1 MKIPFILC
9 QYKCTLDRNNFA
21 AASKFEFKILARGGG
36 GKGRF
41 EKIFLR
47 VRPLLGWVVREGL
60 WFKTIKILGTLTRG
74 RGLVYSTQYML
85 YTYNVEI
92 GNSLFYSLNI
102 KLFLVHK
109 LLHKLQLDTESAVLS
124 TTRKNS

>member
-47 VRPLLGWVVREGL
+47 VATTVGLGGSRRAMVQNYQN
-60 WFKTIKILGTLTRG
+60 TR
-74 RGLVYSTQYML
+74 
-85 YTYNVEI
+85 
-92 GNSLFYSLNI
+92 
-102 KLFLVHK
+102 
-109 LLHKLQLDTESAVLS
+109 DPD
-124 TTRKNS
+124 